1 MNEIEYRAESAK
13 NYREYLS
20 VEDTVDTVD
29 AVSWCVLLGLWET
42 YGWICSREGSEEGA
56 PILKWLEPGQ
66 RDG

>member
-1 MNEIEYRAESAK
+1 MKELEYRAEHAK

-20 VEDTVDTVD
+20 VEDTVDTID

-42 YGWICSREGSEEGA
+42 SGWICSEEGG

-66 RDG
+66 RNG